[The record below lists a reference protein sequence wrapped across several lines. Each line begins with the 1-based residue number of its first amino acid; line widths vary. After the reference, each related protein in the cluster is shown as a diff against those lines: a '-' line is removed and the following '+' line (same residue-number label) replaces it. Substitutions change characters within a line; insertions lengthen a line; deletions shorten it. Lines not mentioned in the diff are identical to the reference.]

1 MTMKKIVLLASACML
16 AFLAGCTRENPTEGV
31 KPDKGGITFMG
42 SFDTDETKVYIGD
55 YTDGAQN
62 IPIYWENND
71 AIGIKYNFAS
81 KEGAKISDNK
91 EYYASTT
98 EPSTTTAFH
107 TDDWNKVSFEK
118 AWNATEDPNPE
129 DIVTFAAYYPYAYQ
143 FNNIDGTGPSP
154 LKAEQSYDVYSNKA
168 TDQMFMIAINEAG
181 KLSEVEK
188 ESTVIDLKFTNAFAL
203 VNVGVKGTATIDKVT
218 IKGATT
224 PLSYEGATIDL
235 YKAPASGTTAADFMA
250 SGFLT
255 PATEA
260 GEEGG
265 EGGNEPDP
273 AAAGDPI
280 SGESV
285 SLVLSYP
292 MTLTSETAWLPIMVP
307 PFTFDATQGLTI
319 EIEGTDTEGA
329 KQTITR
335 TLGVGADKS
344 DIATNQIL
352 YIELKDITATEL
364 GQEEPKT
371 EWQPGDEVFKDD
383 FHWITELAGWSD
395 GMHNTNGWVSSYDS
409 NVGYRYYNFLDANKL
424 SLLSHGYV
432 YAAANTPNNLGLY
445 SYDGMIQIGD
455 SKDGELAIPMTKI
468 ASTDPVNIIVKF
480 RAARY
485 AYRYGN
491 YSEYSGGTELS
502 NEVPV
507 VVTGSGTIKGTEETK
522 YIVTPADP
530 FTWYEY
536 SVVIEGVTSASKIV
550 FGEANSDPNSYNAT
564 RKFFL
569 DNIEI
574 NIASDSDVTS
584 DAAGTKVEPGV
595 SSLIYSTVNDEAD
608 NKTITLNSVKDI
620 QSDNSREKVGTKWEF
635 AVSGTWKLDVD
646 GMPSWI
652 NLPSVS
658 WSNNNDPIYEKD
670 GYEILN
676 PDAKRYFD
684 DKGNQMTNIFWISA
698 AEDNDSGAERSWD
711 LKLLNSNNDVV
722 ETITIKQPVAPT
734 QETIYAMTFGEQ
746 TEASVAINTA
756 NAQDATVWGVE
767 TGDATWLT
775 IPLYQAPEEGDP
787 TLEVGSNPYMV
798 LSNEYPQNEENGT
811 YDGATPDGNLRL
823 LNKFNANNDRKIAQ
837 FHVTIPSD
845 QLTGKSYIYLDFG
858 LWANPAEKDTGNYAD
873 IYAQPTFGELPSYIS
888 NNIQSYNN
896 VVPGWQHYS
905 IRADVTEGQ
914 DCNIFILV
922 DQSWNSDWKS
932 GSDVYR
938 IDDVKISVR

>member
-1 MTMKKIVLLASACML
+1 MTMKKIVLLASACTL

-31 KPDKGGITFMG
+31 KPEKGGITFMG

-55 YTDGAQN
+55 YTDGAKN

-71 AIGIKYNFAS
+71 EIGIKFTFAS
-81 KEGAKISDNK
+81 KAAAKVSDNNT
-91 EYYASTT
+91 YYASTQ

-107 TDDWNKVSFEK
+107 TDDWSKVSFEK
-118 AWNATEDPNPE
+118 AWNAESDPNPE
-129 DIVTFAAYYPYAYQ
+129 DIVTFAAYYPYEFQ
-143 FNNIDGTGPSP
+143 FNNMDGTGPSP
-154 LKAEQSYDVYSNKA
+154 LKANQSYDVYTNKA

-235 YKAPASGTTAADFMA
+235 FKAPASGTTATDFMS

-292 MTLTSETAWLPIMVP
+292 MTLNSETAWLPIMVP
-307 PFTFDATQGLTI
+307 PFSFDTATGLTI
-319 EIEGTDTEGA
+319 EIEGTDKTGA

-335 TLGVGADKS
+335 TLGVGAEKS
-344 DIATNQIL
+344 DITTNSIL

-364 GQEEPKT
+364 GQDEPKT
-371 EWQPGDEVFKDD
+371 TWQPGDEIFTDN
-383 FHWITELAGWSD
+383 FHWITELTEWTD
-395 GMHNTNGWVSSYDS
+395 GQHNTNGWVNSYDA
-409 NVGYRYYNFLDANKL
+409 NVGYRQYNYLDANKL

-432 YAAANTPNNLGLY
+432 YAATNVPNNLGLY

-455 SKDGELAIPMTKI
+455 SKDGELVIPMTKL
-468 ASTDPVNIIVKF
+468 ASSDPVNIIVNFK
-480 RAARY
+480 AARY

-491 YSEYSGGTELS
+491 YSEYAGGTELS

-507 VVTGSGTIKGTEETK
+507 IVTGNGTIKGTEETK
-522 YIVTPADP
+522 YIATPEDP

-536 SVVIEGVTSASKIV
+536 SVVIEGVTSTSKIV
-550 FGEANSDPNSYNAT
+550 FGEGSSDPNAWSAT

-569 DNIEI
+569 DDIEI
-574 NIASDSDVTS
+574 KIASDSDVSS
-584 DAAGTKVEPGV
+584 DAAGTKIEPSV
-595 SSLIYSTVNDEAD
+595 SSLIYSTVNDDAD
-608 NKTITLNSVKDI
+608 NKTITINSVKDI
-620 QSDNSREKVGTKWEF
+620 QSDNSREKAGTKWEF
-635 AVSGTWKLDVD
+635 VVDGTWKLDVTD
-646 GMPSWI
+646 KPAWVDIS
-652 NLPSVS
+652 SVS
-658 WSNNNDPIYEKD
+658 WSNNSDPLKKED
-670 GYEILN
+670 PN
-676 PDAKRYFD
+676 ARRYFD

-698 AEDNDSGAERSWD
+698 AEDNDDQTERSWD
-711 LKLLNSNNDVV
+711 LKLLNSEGTTI
-722 ETITIKQPVAPT
+722 ETLTIEQPVAPT
-734 QETIYAMTFGEQ
+734 QETIYSMSFGEQ
-746 TEASVAINTA
+746 TEATVAINA
-756 NAQDATVWGVE
+756 ENAQDATVWGIE
-767 TGDATWLT
+767 IGDATWLT
-775 IPLYQAPEEGDP
+775 IPLYQAPAEGEP
-787 TLEVGSNPYMV
+787 SLEVGSNPYLA

-811 YDGATPDGNLRL
+811 YDGATPNGNLKL
-823 LNKFNANNDRKIAQ
+823 INKFNANNDRKIAQ

-888 NNIQSYNN
+888 SNIRSYESI
-896 VVPGWQHYS
+896 VPGWQHYS
-905 IRADVTEGQ
+905 IRANVTEGQ

-922 DQSWNSDWKS
+922 DQSWNNDWKS

-938 IDDVKISVR
+938 IDDVKILVR